1 MKQMVTLNVNKS
13 EVSLE
18 VDTHATLLDVLRRV
32 LKMFGTR
39 EACGIGMCGA
49 CTVLVDGR
57 AMSTCLMLAVLAD
70 GVNIETIEGLATDGS
85 LHPIQQAFIDNA
97 GFQCSYC
104 TPGFIMSVKALL
116 DENPLPD
123 RQEIRE
129 YLAGNLCRCGSYVK
143 IEEAVLDAASRLRSS
158 SKSEV

>member
-1 MKQMVTLNVNKS
+1 MRQTVTLRVNRA
-13 EVSLE
+13 EFDVE
-18 VDTHATLLDVLRRV
+18 VDTHATLLQVLRKE

-57 AMSTCLMLAVLAD
+57 AMSSCLILAVLAGD
-70 GVNIETIEGLATDGS
+70 RMIETIEGMAVDGV
-85 LHPIQQAFIDNA
+85 LHPIQQAFIDNF

-116 DENPLPD
+116 DENPTP
-123 RQEIRE
+123 QPAEIRE
-129 YLAGNLCRCGSYVK
+129 YLAGNLCRCGSYLK
-143 IEEAVLDAASRLRSS
+143 IEEAVLDAASRLRAAG
-158 SKSEV
+158 E